1 MKWFWLPVLSAV
13 LVAPAF
19 AAEVKVLS
27 GGAVEPGLAAAV
39 DAYRKESGQDVK
51 IQYATAPTIR
61 QKITAGE
68 AADIVIAPPA
78 IAEELAKAGK
88 LDASSSVP
96 LGRVGIGVAVRSGIA
111 KPDIANTEAVKR
123 AVLDAESVVYNR
135 ASSGIYLEQMFA
147 RLGIADQIKAK
158 ETRYPDTN
166 AVMAHM
172 VKGTKKEITLA
183 PITEL
188 LLYKDKGLDFIGPL
202 PNDIQNYT
210 NYVALLSAAPANRE
224 GGAALLK
231 YFGTAGS
238 KKLFAERGVE

>member
-1 MKWFWLPVLSAV
+1 MKWLWLPVLSAV
-13 LVAPAF
+13 LIAPALG
-19 AAEVKVLS
+19 AEVKVLS
-27 GGAVEPGLAAAV
+27 GGAVEPGLEAAV
-39 DAYRKESGQDVK
+39 EAYRKESGQDVK
-51 IQYATAPTIR
+51 IQYATAPMIR

-68 AADIVIAPPA
+68 AADVVIAPPA
-78 IAEELAKAGK
+78 IADELAKAGK
-88 LDASSSVP
+88 LDASSSVS
-96 LGRVGIGVAVRSGIA
+96 LGRVGIGVAVRNGVP
-111 KPDIANTEAVKR
+111 KPDIANSEAVTR
-123 AVLDAESVVYNR
+123 AVLDSEAVVFNR
-135 ASSGIYLEQMFA
+135 ASSGIYLERMFE
-147 RLGIADQIKAK
+147 RLGIAEQVKAK

-210 NYVALLSAAPANRE
+210 GYVAVVTAAPANRE
-224 GGAALLK
+224 GAAALLK